1 VGKDTDKTF
10 GLAHATQLSCY
21 TGGPGIAAGGEL
33 LLRLFAS
40 AAGRPLGGPALS
52 ETKAG
57 RRQPQEKN
65 IITNGA

>member
-1 VGKDTDKTF
+1 
-10 GLAHATQLSCY
+10 
-21 TGGPGIAAGGEL
+21 
-33 LLRLFAS
+33 
-40 AAGRPLGGPALS
+40 LGGPALR